1 MDWMSLITYS
11 LPPAFLVQFLNWFL
25 NRRVNRARGEQG
37 AVEAFIQINKDLS
50 DMVKQQSDENKRLF
64 IQCANLRR
72 AAALC
77 NSCRYASICPVI
89 RELRRQQA
97 RDERTGHSAGQRDGE
112 VSNNG
117 ETLEGSFLTGIPP
130 P

>member
-11 LPPAFLVQFLNWFL
+11 LPPAFLVQFLNWIL

-50 DMVKQQSDENKRLF
+50 EMVKQQSDENKRLF
-64 IQCANLRR
+64 IQCTNLRR
-72 AAALC
+72 AATLC
-77 NSCRYASICPVI
+77 NSCRYSSICPVL

-97 RDERTGHSAGQRDGE
+97 RNKGAGHPTGQRDGE
-112 VSNNG
+112 VSSNN
-117 ETLEGSFLTGIPP
+117 ETLEGSFLSGIPP